1 MTTKV
6 FVPSTAGEGAWE
18 EVPEAD
24 LPAIEMLIPRPVM
37 INRDTPLPASVP
49 LSILKHGVISAD
61 GAELPRRSRFRSIV
75 TAFSGNLFDWFA
87 GETNV
92 TTHAKPIAAA
102 FQGAVASQG
111 DTDLAAQYRLADDL
125 LVKVAGVDR
134 TAFAELDSALAD
146 EREGFA
152 NSVVDQINARLAER
166 LNLQRWWTQ
175 DSAFEL
181 RVTPREF
188 DLAFTVRDRTQIDYS
203 ASERSDGLRYFL
215 SYLVQHLAHE
225 PIDERPELFIMDEP
239 DAYLSSQGQQ
249 DLLRVFN
256 DIADGAG
263 RSAQVVYV
271 THSPFLI
278 DKNRAERI
286 RVLEKGEAAEG
297 TRVVRDVGKNHYE
310 PLRTALGAFVAE
322 TTFMSNCNLVVEGLA
337 DQVLIAGMASRLS
350 RAEASML
357 DTLDLN
363 TITIVPA
370 GGASAVPY
378 IVYLARG
385 RDHEKPA
392 IITLLDSDSPGKAAI
407 NELGRGGPRHRQ
419 LLNPK
424 YITEVGHLNAAG
436 SDGTGSGASGPTV
449 QVDGRLEQ
457 LEDLIPL
464 SIAIAAAKHYVAEFY
479 GPEVADKMATA
490 ESPTVDKS
498 MFIVMD
504 AWTKAESGGTVHLD
518 KTAFARHV
526 LDVIDGGSVGEDDL
540 AILYDN
546 FRALFRVLSRK
557 QRLAMSELRNERTT
571 SRLKRT
577 QQRFFDDNPEQIT
590 KDQVVILFEDIE
602 RVLGDDIDADR
613 YRLALRELEQRFEI
627 SGEPKDRIGD
637 YSEFRSALDSLTYA
651 AVLGSQDDDSGPIPS
666 RPASKAGRS
675 ARKQQ
680 KKVE

>member
-1 MTTKV
+1 M
-6 FVPSTAGEGAWE
+6 ST
-18 EVPEAD
+18 
-24 LPAIEMLIPRPVM
+24 L
-37 INRDTPLPASVP
+37 
-49 LSILKHGVISAD
+49 
-61 GAELPRRSRFRSIV
+61 
-75 TAFSGNLFDWFA
+75 
-87 GETNV
+87 
-92 TTHAKPIAAA
+92 
-102 FQGAVASQG
+102 
-111 DTDLAAQYRLADDL
+111 RLA
-125 LVKVAGVDR
+125 
-134 TAFAELDSALAD
+134 TE
-146 EREGFA
+146 
-152 NSVVDQINARLAER
+152 
-166 LNLQRWWTQ
+166 
-175 DSAFEL
+175 
-181 RVTPREF
+181 
-188 DLAFTVRDRTQIDYS
+188 YS

-215 SYLVQHLAHE
+215 SYLVQHLAHD

-256 DIADGAG
+256 DIAEGAG

-322 TTFMSNCNLVVEGLA
+322 TTFMSNCNLVVEGPA
-337 DQVLIAGMASRLS
+337 DQVLIAGMATRLS
-350 RAEASML
+350 RAGASIL

-378 IVYLARG
+378 VVYLARG

-392 IITLLDSDSPGKAAI
+392 VITLLDSDSSGKAAI
-407 NELGRGGPRHRQ
+407 KELGLGGPRHRQ

-424 YITEVGHLNAAG
+424 YITEIGDLNGAG
-436 SDGTGSGASGPTV
+436 SDGTGSASSAPAV

-464 SIAIAAAKHYVAEFY
+464 SIAITAAKHYADEFY
-479 GPEVADKMATA
+479 GPEIGDKMAAA

-498 MFIVMD
+498 MFVVMD
-504 AWTKAESGGTVHLD
+504 AWTKASSGGTAHLD
-518 KTAFARHV
+518 KIAFARHV
-526 LDVIDGGSVGEDDL
+526 LDVLDEGSVGEDDL
-540 AILYDN
+540 VILRDN
-546 FRALFRVLSRK
+546 FRSLFRVLSRK

-577 QQRFFDDNPEQIT
+577 HQRFFDDNPEEIT
-590 KDQVVILFEDIE
+590 KDQAVILFEDIE
-602 RVLGDDIDADR
+602 QVLGDDIDSDR
-613 YRLALRELEQRFEI
+613 YRLALRELEERFEI
-627 SGEPKDRIGD
+627 SGEPKNRIGD
-637 YSEFRSALDSLTYA
+637 YSGFKSALDSLTYA
-651 AVLGSQDDDSGPIPS
+651 AVLGSQDDDPGSTPSGPAI
-666 RPASKAGRS
+666 KAGRP

-680 KKVE
+680 TKGGK